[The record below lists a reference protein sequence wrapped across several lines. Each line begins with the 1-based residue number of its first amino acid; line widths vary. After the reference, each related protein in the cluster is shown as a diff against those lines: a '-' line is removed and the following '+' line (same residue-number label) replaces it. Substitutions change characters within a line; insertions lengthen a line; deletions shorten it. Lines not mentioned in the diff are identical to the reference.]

1 MNKAFPGTTAVYGGS
16 FNPPHLG
23 HRMVVENILRD
34 LDVDRFIFLPLGT
47 APHKRNMASPDDRLR
62 MCELTIEGIEGAEVS
77 DIEVRREGYT
87 YTIDTITAL
96 KQLGYEDIAYVI
108 GSDILFT
115 IETWRRFREL
125 VPMVRFICIPRPGDT
140 EDIYL
145 KRDMLK
151 SSYGAD
157 IVFAGF
163 SGPDISSTEIRKL
176 IREGKDTTGFLME
189 EVRRYI
195 DEKGL
200 YV

>member
-1 MNKAFPGTTAVYGGS
+1 MTDVISGVTAVYGGS
-16 FNPPHLG
+16 FNPPHMG
-23 HRMVVENILRD
+23 HRMVVENVLRD
-34 LDVDRFIFLPLGT
+34 LDADRFIFLPLGT
-47 APHKRNMASPDDRLR
+47 APHKTDMASPEDRLR

-96 KQLGYEDIAYVI
+96 KEMGYEDISYVI

-115 IETWRRFREL
+115 IESWRRFTEL
-125 VPMVRFICIPRPGDT
+125 VNMVRFICIPRPGDK

-145 KRDMLK
+145 KRDMLRRE
-151 SSYGAD
+151 YGAD
-157 IVFAGF
+157 IEFADF
-163 SGPDISSTEIRKL
+163 TGPDISSTDIRRMIK
-176 IREGKDTTGFLME
+176 EGKDTTGLLVE
-189 EVRRYI
+189 KVRRYI

>member
-1 MNKAFPGTTAVYGGS
+1 MTDVISGVTAVYGGS
-16 FNPPHLG
+16 FNPPHMG
-23 HRMVVENILRD
+23 HRMVVENVLRD
-34 LDVDRFIFLPLGT
+34 LDADRFIFLPLGT
-47 APHKRNMASPDDRLR
+47 APHKTDMASPEDRLR

-96 KQLGYEDIAYVI
+96 KEMGYEDISYVI

-115 IETWRRFREL
+115 IETWRRFTEL
-125 VPMVRFICIPRPGDT
+125 VNKVRFICIPRPGDR

-145 KRDMLK
+145 KRDMLRREC
-151 SSYGAD
+151 GAD
-157 IVFAGF
+157 IEFADF
-163 SGPDISSTEIRKL
+163 TGPDISSTDIRRMIK
-176 IREGKDTTGFLME
+176 EGKDTTGLLVE

>member
-1 MNKAFPGTTAVYGGS
+1 MTDVISGVTAVYGGS
-16 FNPPHLG
+16 FNPPHMG
-23 HRMVVENILRD
+23 HRMVVENVLRD
-34 LDVDRFIFLPLGT
+34 LDADRFIFLPLGT
-47 APHKRNMASPDDRLR
+47 APHKTDMASPEDRLR

-96 KQLGYEDIAYVI
+96 KEMGYEDISYVI

-115 IETWRRFREL
+115 IESWRRFTEL
-125 VPMVRFICIPRPGDT
+125 VNMVRFICIPRPGDR

-145 KRDMLK
+145 KRDMLRRK
-151 SSYGAD
+151 YGAD
-157 IVFAGF
+157 IEFADF
-163 SGPDISSTEIRKL
+163 TGPDISSTDIRRMIK
-176 IREGKDTTGFLME
+176 EGKDTTGLLVE